1 MGTLISDGFLVRQ
14 SVISL
19 SSRLTSIRYPTFIH
33 SARQRCTW
41 KRKHVNL
48 FCSTFASP
56 DPDFSIYGGWEELEL
71 MEEAGDS
78 GLLEPFRRFI
88 IALGFD
94 DKKHALP
101 FLLGFFAAL
110 TVSRVR
116 FLTIALLPVSIL
128 VFLGGFAIGA
138 AQAGFVD
145 KKMGRNGY
153 GLGVFEEKLKQLE
166 ALFSDLDGKMSYLR
180 NGLEGG
186 FNVDE
191 LGMGGA
197 ETDYLQIVEYVRTAI
212 GEAQKTLTDSFSN
225 DLFEGHID
233 FDVGAKKLNQ
243 KSSRK
248 TVELRASGIDF
259 FQFFA
264 GMLHE
269 SVIGSKSK
277 KPKDSINEKLGQQL
291 NPVDAKGPFIVS
303 EREIVAGNEFGE
315 SSRGQLRS
323 VNKQSSNVEEYGMP
337 SNDKRGGIERT
348 TPGKDRSNNNLWKN
362 GPTITNDVS
371 ILNSVENN
379 FKNGSAG
386 SDMLSFD
393 EEGNNENGSSSSWRF
408 MTNRGSFKKVVFE
421 QNYERGA
428 FNNNLN
434 DSSEGNIFQKRT
446 KNMEYLTRESKS
458 SLHEHTLE
466 IRNRVHEP
474 SCRSESS
481 ELQEKQIN
489 GFDFEESTS
498 TLRNHPSLGNQRPT
512 NARGE
517 CKMPETSNISMDE
530 KFADGIK
537 EASYLLTRA
546 REFMMTQAGEEQADA
561 TLYKAADLLSAAID
575 MRPMSLVAVGQ
586 LGNTYLLH
594 GELKLK
600 VTRELRTLL
609 LRSDSLFKK
618 NDSIVTN
625 REEIASVLV
634 SVCEECEVLLVK
646 AGRKYRRAL
655 SIDGND
661 VRALY
666 NWGIALCFR
675 AQLIADVGPEAAMD
689 ADKVYLAAIDK
700 FNAMMSGSNAF
711 APDALYRWGMVLQ
724 QRSHLRRNNSRE
736 KSKLLHQAKS
746 LFEEVLSMDSD
757 NQVVRHALISCIS
770 ELNYN
775 QL

>member
-14 SVISL
+14 SEFSL
-19 SSRLTSIRYPTFIH
+19 SSRLTPIKYPTCIH

-48 FCSTFASP
+48 FCSTYASP

-78 GLLEPFRRFI
+78 SLLEPFRRFI
-88 IALGFD
+88 IALGID

-138 AQAGFVD
+138 AQAGFVV
-145 KKMGRNGY
+145 KKMGRNGD

-186 FNVDE
+186 INVDE

-197 ETDYLQIVEYVRTAI
+197 ETYLQIVEYVRVAI

-248 TVELRASGIDF
+248 TAELRASGIDF

-291 NPVDAKGPFIVS
+291 NPVDAKGPSFIVS
-303 EREIVAGNEFGE
+303 EREMVAGNEFGE
-315 SSRGQLRS
+315 SSRKQLRS

-362 GPTITNDVS
+362 GHTITNDVS
-371 ILNSVENN
+371 ILKSVENN
-379 FKNGSAG
+379 FKSGSAG
-386 SDMLSFD
+386 TDMFSFD

-408 MTNRGSFKKVVFE
+408 MTNRGSFKKIVFE
-421 QNYERGA
+421 QNYESGA

-434 DSSEGNIFQKRT
+434 DSAEGNIFQKRT
-446 KNMEYLTRESKS
+446 KNMESKS

-481 ELQEKQIN
+481 ELQEKQMN
-489 GFDFEESTS
+489 GFDFEESTA
-498 TLRNHPSLGNQRPT
+498 TLRPT

-517 CKMPETSNISMDE
+517 CKMPDSSNISMDE

-537 EASYLLTRA
+537 EASYLLKRA

-561 TLYKAADLLSAAID
+561 TLYKAAGLLSAAID

-609 LRSDSLFKK
+609 LRSDSLFNGKPGGLRLKK

-634 SVCEECEVLLVK
+634 SVCEECEGLLVK

-724 QRSHLRRNNSRE
+724 HRSHLRRNNSRE

-757 NQVVRHALISCIS
+757 NQLVRHALISCIS